1 MPKLHELWLTYET
14 PIEDD
19 TKLMEEGSTN
29 DEVKGTLGT
38 TRLAMWMHDTNE
50 ELTQDKEPMKV
61 KR

>member
-38 TRLAMWMHDTNE
+38 TRLAM
-50 ELTQDKEPMKV
+50 
-61 KR
+61 